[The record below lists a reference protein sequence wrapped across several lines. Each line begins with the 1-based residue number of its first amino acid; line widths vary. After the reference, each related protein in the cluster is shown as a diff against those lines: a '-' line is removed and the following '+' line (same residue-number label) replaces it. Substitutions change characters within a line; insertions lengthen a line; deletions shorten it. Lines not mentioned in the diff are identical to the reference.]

1 LKNPRSDN
9 EVADWRGRVKR
20 YGPLVLWLGLIFFFS
35 SGEASAAQTS
45 RLIRPILIFLFPSA
59 TEETLIQYHFFIRK
73 LAHLTEYALLAF
85 WVVRALAR
93 SSYLSLRNSR
103 YLLAVV
109 LVLVIASLDE
119 FNQSFEPSRTSTVW
133 DVGLDLV
140 GGAAMAVILK
150 LFDLR
155 RNARQ
160 KRAQSVAS

>member
-1 LKNPRSDN
+1 MRRVPWLAP
-9 EVADWRGRVKR
+9 VAWMA
-20 YGPLVLWLGLIFFFS
+20 LILWLGS
-35 SGEASAAQTS
+35 DTGSAERTG
-45 RLIRPILIFLFPSA
+45 RLILPALRFVFPTASPLQLDA
-59 TEETLIQYHFFIRK
+59 MHAGIRK